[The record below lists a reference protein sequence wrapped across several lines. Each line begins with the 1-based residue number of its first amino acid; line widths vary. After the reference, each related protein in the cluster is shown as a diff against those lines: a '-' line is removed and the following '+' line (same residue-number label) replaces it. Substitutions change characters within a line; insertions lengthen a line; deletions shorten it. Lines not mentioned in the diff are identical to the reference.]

1 MVQFNRNQQIQ
12 DVQDWIDEL
21 QFYPLP
27 TRIAMMAFH
36 HTPIQCAKT
45 P

>member
-12 DVQDWIDEL
+12 DVQDWFKEL

-27 TRIAMMAFH
+27 THDGIP
-36 HTPIQCAKT
+36 TP
-45 P
+45 

>member
-27 TRIAMMAFH
+27 TRIAMMAFRPH
-36 HTPIQCAKT
+36 DE
-45 P
+45 